1 VTLTLL
7 VWGLMGATH
16 GCGRDS
22 PGAGDSDAAVEADA
36 AADAAPQGD
45 AAPGED
51 AAPGQD
57 AAPVD
62 AGLDPDG
69 ALPDGA
75 LPDGALLDGSLPDGA
90 LPDAGG
96 GDLALSLGT
105 IQMWANCMPMVP
117 PDPWHLEFDVTYDNN
132 AGATAATA
140 VVTSVKVLFSG
151 GSNPSL
157 DMTVTPTVVGPVAA
171 GASTTVTHTKTASS
185 PDLPND
191 CGLCGSQATLEVRVD
206 LGGTEVLLTSSP
218 FQPMCAY

>member
-1 VTLTLL
+1 M
-7 VWGLMGATH
+7 WGLMGATG

-22 PGAGDSDAAVEADA
+22 PGAGDPDAAVETDA

-45 AAPGED
+45 AAPGD
-51 AAPGQD
+51 AAPG
-57 AAPVD
+57 D
-62 AGLDPDG
+62 AGPDLDG

-75 LPDGALLDGSLPDGA
+75 TPDGATPDGA

-96 GDLALSLGT
+96 GELVLTLGT

-117 PDPWHLEFDVTYDNN
+117 PDPWHLELDVTYDNS
-132 AGATAATA
+132 AGVTAATA
-140 VVTSVKVLFSG
+140 VVTSVTVIFSG

-218 FQPMCAY
+218 FQPTCAY